1 MSKFVTV
8 AIIQARPVYY
18 NLNAS
23 VEKAVALIERA
34 ASQGAQLITL
44 GETWL
49 PGYLAWLHSCPGA
62 ALWNHEPTKQV
73 FGRLYENS
81 VIVPGKETAIFSEL
95 AQRLKITLVI
105 GVNEKVVSGVGNGT
119 IYNSLLTFGADGALV
134 NHHRKLMP
142 TYAERLVWG
151 QGDAA
156 GLQAVDTTI
165 GRVGGLIC
173 WEHWMPLARQALH
186 NSGEQIHISVFPALS
201 DMHLVASRHY
211 AFEGRCFVL
220 TAGNIM
226 LMADLPAELQAP
238 DGIQPES
245 LRLNGGSAIIAPDGR
260 YVAGP
265 IFDEETI
272 LTAELD
278 LAETVKE
285 RMTMDVSG
293 HYARHEL
300 FTFEVTR
307 KRFE

>member
-34 ASQGAQLITL
+34 ASQGAQLVTL

-49 PGYLAWLHSCPGA
+49 PGYPAWVHSCPGA

-73 FGRLYENS
+73 FARLYENS
-81 VIVPGKETAIFSEL
+81 VIVPDKETDIFSEL
-95 AQRLKITLVI
+95 ALRLKIVIVI
-105 GVNEKVVSGVGNGT
+105 GVNEKVVSGIGNGT
-119 IYNSLLTFGADGALV
+119 IYNSLLTFGADGVLV

-156 GLQAVDTTI
+156 GLQAVDTSI

-226 LMADLPAELQAP
+226 LATELPSELQAP

-260 YVAGP
+260 FVAGP
-265 IFDEETI
+265 IFDE
-272 LTAELD
+272 
-278 LAETVKE
+278 
-285 RMTMDVSG
+285 
-293 HYARHEL
+293 
-300 FTFEVTR
+300 
-307 KRFE
+307 